1 MQFKYIVAAIA
12 TSAVS
17 GTFASPAPNDVEEMR
32 ALVARADMKAYEE
45 AVTLG
50 EQTKAVTQQLFDK
63 YGHALNEAYETNFKK
78 NSNAKI
84 PTEQEMLEMKQK
96 IDDLKKNG
104 NQNTKRDP
112 LDIGLGLGVG
122 IGIGGGGI
130 GLGVGIGAQIGWN
143 YPNGVQC
150 NYPFLNYP
158 HIYDYNIANYYTCNG
173 LYTGCSYGYC

>member
-1 MQFKYIVAAIA
+1 
-12 TSAVS
+12 
-17 GTFASPAPNDVEEMR
+17 MR

-50 EQTKAVTQQLFDK
+50 EQAKAVTQQLFDK
-63 YGHALNEAYETNFKK
+63 YGHALNEAYETNFKQ
-78 NSNAKI
+78 NQNAKI

-130 GLGVGIGAQIGWN
+130 GLGVGIGAN
-143 YPNGVQC
+143 DS
-150 NYPFLNYP
+150 
-158 HIYDYNIANYYTCNG
+158 H
-173 LYTGCSYGYC
+173 